1 MSVSDQAMMKT
12 AQAVIANTYILAIS
26 LAVGVAFGA
35 AWALIP
41 LAIGLV
47 IFLAA

>member
-1 MSVSDQAMMKT
+1 MSDTATLKAVQAS
-12 AQAVIANTYILAIS
+12 IANTYILAIA
-26 LAVGVAFGA
+26 LAIGVAFGA

-41 LAIGLV
+41 LVFGLG

>member
-1 MSVSDQAMMKT
+1 MSDQATLK
-12 AQAVIANTYILAIS
+12 AVQASISNTYILAIS

-35 AWALIP
+35 VWALIP
-41 LAIGLV
+41 LLLGLA

>member
-1 MSVSDQAMMKT
+1 MSDAALLKT
-12 AQAVIANTYILAIS
+12 AQALVANGYIMAIA
-26 LAVGVAFGA
+26 LAVGIAFGA

-41 LAIGLV
+41 LVIGLV